1 MPAGVWFLV
10 SRIARRYNIVD
21 DAYKKG
27 KETLWKA
34 LSKKQQTSLV
44 LFFISFFFFMEILW
58 RMMFEFLIAYM
69 QMRDALLQLQI

>member
-1 MPAGVWFLV
+1 MPAGVWLLV
-10 SRIARRYNIVD
+10 ARIVRKFSIVD

-27 KETLWKA
+27 KETFWKA
-34 LSKKQQTSLV
+34 LNKKQQTSIV
-44 LFFISFFFFMEILW
+44 LFFVTFFFFMELLW